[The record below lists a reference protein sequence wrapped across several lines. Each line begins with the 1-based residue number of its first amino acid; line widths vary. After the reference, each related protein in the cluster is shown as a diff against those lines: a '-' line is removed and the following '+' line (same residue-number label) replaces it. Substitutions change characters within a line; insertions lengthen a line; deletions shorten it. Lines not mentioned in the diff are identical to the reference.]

1 MRFNGR
7 FFALPFGVLIFGGA
21 YVWRGLFSE
30 FLRYNVRVTEVG
42 VPVSLFVLIWYW
54 KTFYESVFLRFFAI
68 WFLYNR
74 HTFLST

>member
-1 MRFNGR
+1 MEGF
-7 FFALPFGVLIFGGA
+7 IFGI
-21 YVWRGLFSE
+21 
-30 FLRYNVRVTEVG
+30 LRYNVRVTEVG